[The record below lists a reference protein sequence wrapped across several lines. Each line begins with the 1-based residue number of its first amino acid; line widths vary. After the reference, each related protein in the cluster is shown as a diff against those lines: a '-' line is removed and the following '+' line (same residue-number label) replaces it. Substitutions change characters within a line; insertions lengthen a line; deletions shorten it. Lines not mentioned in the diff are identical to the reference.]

1 MGRNFGQPDSLA
13 SSLLSFFSLSCP
25 QLINEVSDAS
35 RMKESGER
43 GEAKG
48 QGMFHSAGA
57 VVSGTGVRGAQE
69 VCKAASFSP
78 GLLS

>member
-1 MGRNFGQPDSLA
+1 M
-13 SSLLSFFSLSCP
+13 
-25 QLINEVSDAS
+25 
-35 RMKESGER
+35 SGER

-48 QGMFHSAGA
+48 QGIFHSAGA
-57 VVSGTGVRGAQE
+57 VVSGTGVRGVQE